1 MTNRESGI
9 YGRSRNVTT
18 RRIIRLGL
26 GFGQLVRESPR
37 DVSHTSSPQT
47 SEDGLYVISVAARM
61 LEMHP
66 QTLRKYE
73 RAGLV
78 QPSRTV
84 GMLRLYSEEDIIKL
98 RLIKHLVGDLG
109 LNLAGVEIA
118 LGIFQQI
125 MKMKK
130 SIQTGDGKDELLDEC
145 LNEMLAVLRVRI
157 N

>member
-1 MTNRESGI
+1 MKNR
-9 YGRSRNVTT
+9 
-18 RRIIRLGL
+18 
-26 GFGQLVRESPR
+26 
-37 DVSHTSSPQT
+37 
-47 SEDGLYVISVAARM
+47 GLYIISVAAGI

>member
-1 MTNRESGI
+1 MTNRESSI

-26 GFGQLVRESPR
+26 GFGQFVRESPR

-84 GMLRLYSEEDIIKL
+84 GMLRLYSEEDIIK
-98 RLIKHLVGDLG
+98 
-109 LNLAGVEIA
+109 
-118 LGIFQQI
+118 
-125 MKMKK
+125 
-130 SIQTGDGKDELLDEC
+130 
-145 LNEMLAVLRVRI
+145 
-157 N
+157 